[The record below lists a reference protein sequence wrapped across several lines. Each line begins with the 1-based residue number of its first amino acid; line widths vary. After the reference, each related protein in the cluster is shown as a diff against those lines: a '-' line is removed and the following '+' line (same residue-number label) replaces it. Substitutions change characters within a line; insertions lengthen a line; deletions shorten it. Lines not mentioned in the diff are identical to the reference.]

1 MDGQGWFWCSNK
13 QIIDLTSI
21 NNNETT
27 ISSDSRTWDENS
39 TFLKLNYFTVE
50 HQKLAEAVRHILIRM
65 NWSFLSSFH
74 SAYRFSRN
82 IRKEKKRRT
91 LQSFP
96 DSFWISHYLPCF
108 APILVI
114 AQDTWTLKR
123 TDDKNEQEYVWSKK
137 EIISLQKKIK
147 KDIKILDSS
156 WIYLHFS
163 TATLRQ
169 VCFHPLQTDFHSSSV
184 FIFPQTCI
192 QLATV
197 NTVDIISHV
206 CGLSPC
212 LRLSPSLKF
221 RDHMISESAF
231 IMSVGLLESSY

>member
-1 MDGQGWFWCSNK
+1 MPCRTEHFYTNTNTRRSCQHSINWVTYRSALAANLHTTLVHTVWLCRGQHEFMDGQGWFWCSNK
-13 QIIDLTSI
+13 QIIDLTNI

-65 NWSFLSSFH
+65 NWSFPSSFH

-123 TDDKNEQEYVWSKK
+123 TDDKNEQEYVWSKT
-137 EIISLQKKIK
+137 EIISLQKNK
-147 KDIKILDSS
+147 KG
-156 WIYLHFS
+156 H
-163 TATLRQ
+163 
-169 VCFHPLQTDFHSSSV
+169 
-184 FIFPQTCI
+184 
-192 QLATV
+192 
-197 NTVDIISHV
+197 
-206 CGLSPC
+206 
-212 LRLSPSLKF
+212 
-221 RDHMISESAF
+221 
-231 IMSVGLLESSY
+231 